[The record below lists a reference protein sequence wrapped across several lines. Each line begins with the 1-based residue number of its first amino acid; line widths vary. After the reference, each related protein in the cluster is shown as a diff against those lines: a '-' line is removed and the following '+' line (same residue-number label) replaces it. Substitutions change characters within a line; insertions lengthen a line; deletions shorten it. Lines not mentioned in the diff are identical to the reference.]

1 MYYYVAL
8 GDDSDATSLT
18 TYVASGGRNVIE
30 MDLNR
35 CELEILPAII

>member
-8 GDDSDATSLT
+8 SDPDTTSLT
-18 TYVASGGRNVIE
+18 TYVASGGRNVTEI
-30 MDLNR
+30 DLNR